1 MATCAAM
8 PNGDVCCA
16 AIAAASSWTGSTTLG
31 FGRAL
36 PRRCHSIDG
45 CSIGT
50 GNGAAMNRGRQ
61 QSRSQI

>member
-1 MATCAAM
+1 M

-45 CSIGT
+45 CIGT
-50 GNGAAMNRGRQ
+50 DNGAAMNEPVLLRLLDL
-61 QSRSQI
+61 IFLDD